1 MQFNYKKLWKIRNL
15 ILTDRGLFHDHFS
28 DNIVAKK
35 KKSRKNSKLKIRTKT
50 VVSFCSYNTQCNI

>member
-35 KKSRKNSKLKIRTKT
+35 KNPEKTQSLK
-50 VVSFCSYNTQCNI
+50 

>member
-15 ILTDRGLFHDHFS
+15 ILTDRGL
-28 DNIVAKK
+28 NIVAK